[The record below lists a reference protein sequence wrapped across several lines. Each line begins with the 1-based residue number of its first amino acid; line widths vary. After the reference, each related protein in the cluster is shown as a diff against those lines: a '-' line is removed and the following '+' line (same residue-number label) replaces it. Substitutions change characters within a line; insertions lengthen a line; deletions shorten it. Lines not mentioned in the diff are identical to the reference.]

1 MADFFANDPDQCTTA
16 FAATTFFSGYASA
29 MGFFSFSSLERNQ
42 MAGTIFFLSVVGVT
56 CYFVA
61 FKVQQHTLLANQFE
75 NQKVELRRRALE
87 ERVAYL
93 TGGK

>member
-1 MADFFANDPDQCTTA
+1 MADFFDNDPDQCTTA

-29 MGFFSFSSLERNQ
+29 MGFFSFASLSRDQ
-42 MAGTIFFLSVVGVT
+42 MAATIFFLSVVGVT
-56 CYFVA
+56 CYFAA
-61 FKVQQHTLLANQFE
+61 FKVHQRSLLADQFE

-93 TGGK
+93 MGR